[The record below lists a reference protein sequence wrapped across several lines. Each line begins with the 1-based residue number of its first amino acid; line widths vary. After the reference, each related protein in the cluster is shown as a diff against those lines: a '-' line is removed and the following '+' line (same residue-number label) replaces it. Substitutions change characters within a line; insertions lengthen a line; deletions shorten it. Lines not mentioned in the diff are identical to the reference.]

1 MLLEVLKKPTS
12 PTDRNYRRL
21 LMSPRALAWAPFMA
35 QLVVT
40 RKCNLDCG
48 YCNEYDKTSPPVP
61 TEHVKRW
68 IDKLDELRCVIIEYH
83 GGEPLLHPDIV
94 PLVAHAARKGFFERW
109 IITNGYLLSEEIID
123 RLGDAGLT
131 NLQISIDGVTPSA
144 TTVKVLKP
152 LRKKLEMLSRRARFK
167 VQVNAV
173 LGAANKGE
181 AVEVTRTAQDLGFT
195 PRVCVIHDEHGAM
208 SLDEQDRRALDE
220 IQGII
225 GQRFKESGDY
235 RHRLLTE
242 GTAPFRCRAGGR
254 YLYIDEYGLV
264 NWCSQQRGV
273 FTKPLLEYTWD
284 DLREQFNTVKD
295 CAPQC
300 TVGCVR
306 SASRFDEWRAQE
318 LRPAAVH
325 RSPARNE
332 EALIAPSTLVGR
344 VAPKARRSQADW
356 RRAREG

>member
-1 MLLEVLKKPTS
+1 MIRELTKHFS
-12 PTDRNYRRL
+12 PTARSYRRL
-21 LMSPRALAWAPFMA
+21 LMSPRALPWAPFLA
-35 QLVVT
+35 QMVLT
-40 RKCNLDCG
+40 RRCNLDCG

-94 PLVAHAARKGFFERW
+94 PLVAHAAKKGFFERW
-109 IITNGYLLSEEIID
+109 IITNGYLLSETMVD
-123 RLGDAGLT
+123 KLADAGLT
-131 NLQISIDGVTPSA
+131 NLQISIDGVTPNA

-152 LRKKLEMLSRRARFK
+152 LRKKLEMLSRRMRFK

-173 LGAANKGE
+173 LGAANGTE
-181 AVEVTRTAQDLGFT
+181 ALEVTRTVQALGFT

-208 SLDEQDRRALDE
+208 SLDEQDRHAWDE
-220 IQGII
+220 IQRVI
-225 GQRFKESGDY
+225 GARFKESGDY

-242 GTAPFRCRAGGR
+242 GSAPFRCRAGGR
-254 YLYIDEYGLV
+254 YLYIDEFGLV

-273 FTKPLLEYTWD
+273 FSKPLLEYTRD
-284 DLREQFNTVKD
+284 DLKEQFNTVKE

-306 SASRFDEWRAQE
+306 SASRFDEWRPQD
-318 LRPAAVH
+318 LQPRLVH
-325 RSPARNE
+325 RSPARNQ
-332 EALIAPSTLVGR
+332 EALIPPSSLRPR
-344 VAPKARRSQADW
+344 VTAKPKRSQADW
-356 RRAREG
+356 RRARPNP